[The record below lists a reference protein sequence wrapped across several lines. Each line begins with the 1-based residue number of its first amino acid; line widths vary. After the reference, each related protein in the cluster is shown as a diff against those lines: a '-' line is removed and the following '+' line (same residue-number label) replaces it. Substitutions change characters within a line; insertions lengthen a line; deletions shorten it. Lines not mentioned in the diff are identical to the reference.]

1 MSSILKIKYRLLFS
15 GNHCDRTSD
24 QLYLDVLTLAGLFF
38 FHLYAR
44 PVSIYWQ
51 LIHPV
56 VKPNCENLL
65 KL

>member
-56 VKPNCENLL
+56 VKPNCENPS
-65 KL
+65 